1 MKFRL
6 LLLILGVFLV
16 LAGCQLVNDD
26 IILNK
31 PQAKEVANINNQN
44 FDTLA
49 STTEPEVVEK
59 TKPTSSPEIKASST
73 DSIIFKIPESL
84 DYPVA
89 FATQAPY
96 TNWDQLHE
104 EACEEAAM
112 TIVAKYFKQ
121 EPLNAH
127 VMEQSILDLVKWEQ
141 ANGYQ
146 VDLTAQEAAKIL
158 QDYFKLKVSVVSDVS
173 VSRIKKELLDKNLI
187 IIPAAGRQLG
197 NPNFKQPGPI
207 YHMLVIRGYD
217 NARGEFITNDP
228 GTRKGE
234 GYRYKYQ
241 KLIDAT
247 HDWNHQL
254 AEGGMTDEEIEQGQ
268 KVMIVVSK

>member
-104 EACEEAAM
+104 
-112 TIVAKYFKQ
+112 
-121 EPLNAH
+121 
-127 VMEQSILDLVKWEQ
+127 
-141 ANGYQ
+141 
-146 VDLTAQEAAKIL
+146 
-158 QDYFKLKVSVVSDVS
+158 
-173 VSRIKKELLDKNLI
+173 
-187 IIPAAGRQLG
+187 
-197 NPNFKQPGPI
+197 
-207 YHMLVIRGYD
+207 
-217 NARGEFITNDP
+217 
-228 GTRKGE
+228 
-234 GYRYKYQ
+234 
-241 KLIDAT
+241 
-247 HDWNHQL
+247 
-254 AEGGMTDEEIEQGQ
+254 
-268 KVMIVVSK
+268 